1 VEHIRTTA
9 TVSQHLAE
17 GFRQDSQPA
26 DDEHIPLHLHDFSSV
41 FSKESFD
48 ELPASKL
55 RDHAIELTSD
65 ATLKSCKVYPL
76 SVSKQKELDEF
87 LKENLKSGRI

>member
-1 VEHIRTTA
+1 M
-9 TVSQHLAE
+9 
-17 GFRQDSQPA
+17 
-26 DDEHIPLHLHDFSSV
+26 